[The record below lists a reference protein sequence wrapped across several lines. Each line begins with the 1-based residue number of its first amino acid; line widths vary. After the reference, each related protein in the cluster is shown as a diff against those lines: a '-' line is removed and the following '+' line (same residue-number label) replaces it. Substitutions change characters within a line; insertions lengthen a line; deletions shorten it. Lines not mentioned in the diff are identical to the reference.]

1 MAGRFELPSVM
12 KNIDALTRNMNF
24 EIPKPIIPDNRSR
37 AERRED
43 FEKKLKSLDKKI
55 IEDLKDRVIEIREPE
70 DLMALKE
77 DIEDSLIKFIRFY
90 DRFEDLNSEE
100 SRKVAL
106 KEKELKLDAHYD
118 WREKARLFLFRIL
131 GSALVVVTL
140 FAIGY
145 IEHEYEWARLP
156 MSKYL
161 NTSTTL
167 P

>member
-1 MAGRFELPSVM
+1 MAGRFDLS
-12 KNIDALTRNMNF
+12 NMMSGLSTLAENRPF
-24 EIPKPIIPDNRSR
+24 EMSAPIVPDKRSR
-37 AERRED
+37 AEIRED
-43 FEKKLKSLDKKI
+43 FEKKLKALDKNA
-55 IEDLKDRVIEIREPE
+55 IEDLKDKILDIHDPKE
-70 DLMALKE
+70 LMSLKE
-77 DIEDSLIKFIRFY
+77 DIEDSLLKLIRYY
-90 DRFEDLNSEE
+90 DQFEDLNSSE

-106 KEKELKLDAHYD
+106 KEKELKLDARYD
-118 WREKARLFLFRIL
+118 WREKARLFFFRIL

-161 NTSTTL
+161 NTSAKL

>member
-1 MAGRFELPSVM
+1 MAGRFDISSIM
-12 KNIDALTRNMNF
+12 NNIDSLTGNRSF
-24 EIPKPIIPDNRSR
+24 EIPSPIIPDNRSR

-43 FEKKLKSLDKKI
+43 FEKRLKSLDKKA
-55 IEDLKDRVIEIREPE
+55 IEDLKERVIETSDSEE
-70 DLMALKE
+70 LMNLKE
-77 DIEDSLIKFIRFY
+77 DIEDSLVKFIRFY

-106 KEKELKLDAHYD
+106 KEKELKLDARYD
-118 WREKARLFLFRIL
+118 WREKSRLFLFRIL

-156 MSKYL
+156 MSK
-161 NTSTTL
+161 
-167 P
+167 

>member
-1 MAGRFELPSVM
+1 MVGRFELHSVM

-43 FEKKLKSLDKKI
+43 FEKKLKSLDKKT
-55 IEDLKDRVIEIREPE
+55 IENLKDRVIEIREPE

-90 DRFEDLNSEE
+90 DRFDDLNSEE
-100 SRKVAL
+100 SRKVSL
-106 KEKELKLDAHYD
+106 KEKELKLDARYD

>member
-1 MAGRFELPSVM
+1 M

>member
-1 MAGRFELPSVM
+1 MVGRFELPSVM

-43 FEKKLKSLDKKI
+43 FEKKLKSLDKKT
-55 IEDLKDRVIEIREPE
+55 IENLKDRVIEISEPG

-77 DIEDSLIKFIRFY
+77 DIEDSLIKFIKFY
-90 DRFEDLNSEE
+90 DRFDDLNSEE

-106 KEKELKLDAHYD
+106 KEKELKLDARYD

-145 IEHEYEWARLP
+145 IEHEYKWARLP

>member
-1 MAGRFELPSVM
+1 MAGPFDFSNM
-12 KNIDALTRNMNF
+12 ISNINALTAKNQF
-24 EIPKPIIPDNRSR
+24 EIARPMIPDNRTRS
-37 AERRED
+37 ERRED
-43 FEKKLKSLDKKI
+43 FERRLEGIDKKSL
-55 IEDLKDRVIEIREPE
+55 EDLKEIISNASSSDE
-70 DLMALKE
+70 LMELKE
-77 DIEDSLIKFIRFY
+77 DIEDSLTKFIQYY
-90 DRFEDLNSEE
+90 DQFNNLNSEE

-106 KEKELKLDAHYD
+106 KEKELKLDARYD

-131 GSALVVVTL
+131 GSALVVATL

-161 NTSTTL
+161 NTSTTI

>member
-1 MAGRFELPSVM
+1 M

-43 FEKKLKSLDKKI
+43 FEKKLKSLDKKT
-55 IEDLKDRVIEIREPE
+55 IENLKDRVIEIREPE

-90 DRFEDLNSEE
+90 DRFDDLNSEE
-100 SRKVAL
+100 SRKVSL
-106 KEKELKLDAHYD
+106 KEKELKLDARYD

>member
-1 MAGRFELPSVM
+1 MN
-12 KNIDALTRNMNF
+12 NIDNLTRNINF

-43 FEKKLKSLDKKI
+43 FEKRLKTLDKKA
-55 IEDLKDRVIEIREPE
+55 IENLKDRVIEIREPE

-90 DRFEDLNSEE
+90 DKFDDLNSEE

-106 KEKELKLDAHYD
+106 KEKELKLDASYD

>member
-1 MAGRFELPSVM
+1 MVGRFELPSVM
-12 KNIDALTRNMNF
+12 KNIDALPRNMNF

-43 FEKKLKSLDKKI
+43 FEKKLKSLDKKT
-55 IEDLKDRVIEIREPE
+55 IENLKDRVIEIREPE

-90 DRFEDLNSEE
+90 DRFDDLNSEE

-106 KEKELKLDAHYD
+106 KEKELKLDARYD

>member
-43 FEKKLKSLDKKI
+43 FEKKLKSLDKKT

>member
-1 MAGRFELPSVM
+1 MVGRFELPSIM
-12 KNIDALTRNMNF
+12 NNIDALTRNMNL
-24 EIPKPIIPDNRSR
+24 EIPRPIIPDNRSR

-43 FEKKLKSLDKKI
+43 FEEKLKSLDKKT
-55 IEDLKDRVIEIREPE
+55 IESLKDKVIETHEPE

-77 DIEDSLIKFIRFY
+77 DIEDSLIKLISFY

-161 NTSTTL
+161 NTSATL

>member
-43 FEKKLKSLDKKI
+43 FEKKLKSLDKKT
-55 IEDLKDRVIEIREPE
+55 IENLKDRVIEIREPE

-90 DRFEDLNSEE
+90 DRFDDLNSEE

-106 KEKELKLDAHYD
+106 KEKELKLDARYD

>member
-1 MAGRFELPSVM
+1 M

-43 FEKKLKSLDKKI
+43 FEKKLKSLDKKT